1 MILYKITENEKTLAD
16 DLTWDE
22 ATEFI
27 DNIEDIHSSYAI
39 IEEMK

>member
-1 MILYKITENEKTLAD
+1 MKYKITENGETLAD

-27 DNIEDIHSSYAI
+27 DNIEDIESSHAI
-39 IEEMK
+39 IEEMN